1 MIKVSRINHNIFM
14 EKCCDLMRVYSF
26 LNLNRIDAF
35 CPVSKNEKIYIFE
48 TGGHMKIITRDA

>member
-14 EKCCDLMRVYSF
+14 EKCCDLMSVYLF

-35 CPVSKNEKIYIFE
+35 CPVSKNEKNLTFE
-48 TGGHMKIITRDA
+48 TGGYMKIITRDA

>member
-1 MIKVSRINHNIFM
+1 M